1 MPLDTGG
8 EMDIEVRAQT
18 RRSPA
23 KVETYMPT
31 LQDGDDV
38 GQALKSIR
46 EFQGLS
52 LEEVAEKTCVR
63 RAYLQAI
70 EQMRLDQLPSRPF
83 TIGYIRA
90 YANALGLDGEAAVA
104 RFKRDE
110 PAPDNGLPEPVGVQK
125 ESDPRL
131 ALFATAGGVI
141 LAAILAWNIAQRV
154 MSPDEAAPAQAA
166 RPAVT
171 AVAAPAVAGP
181 VSLGAPLPAP
191 VESTTPAPYETPGLA
206 EATASG
212 GELLSDP
219 TKLPSAIQAQAA
231 AHALPLPPVFTPK
244 GAVHGAPAETSSVT
258 LQAVKG
264 GSVIIRG
271 PDGQVYFA
279 RQLSAGEA
287 YRAPAGVA
295 GLTVDV
301 SDPAAFQV
309 FVAGQSRG
317 LLPQAQT
324 PLSRIAN

>member
-1 MPLDTGG
+1 
-8 EMDIEVRAQT
+8 MDISLRART

-31 LQDGDDV
+31 LQDGSDV
-38 GQALKSIR
+38 GEALKTIR
-46 EFQGLS
+46 EFLGLS

-70 EQMRLDQLPSRPF
+70 EEMRLESLPSRPF

-104 RFKRDE
+104 RFKREE
-110 PAPDNGLPEPVGVQK
+110 PAPDNALPEPVGVQK
-125 ESDPRL
+125 ERDPRL
-131 ALFATAGGVI
+131 GLFATAFGLV
-141 LAAILAWNIAQRV
+141 LAAVLAWNLVQRA
-154 MSPDEAAPAQAA
+154 MTHEEPPAEAAPAK
-166 RPAVT
+166 
-171 AVAAPAVAGP
+171 AVATIVAPVPQGP
-181 VSLGAPLPAP
+181 VELGAPLPAP

-206 EATASG
+206 AATAAG
-212 GELLSDP
+212 GSLPESDP
-219 TKLPSAIQAQAA
+219 TKLPAATSAATAVHAQ
-231 AHALPLPPVFTPK
+231 PLPAVFTPK
-244 GAVHGAPAETSSVT
+244 GPVHGAAAGASVVT
-258 LQAVKG
+258 LQAVRG

-271 PDGQVYFA
+271 ADGKVYFA

-287 YRAPAGVA
+287 YRAPAIS

-324 PLSRIAN
+324 PLSKISN